1 MDHIA
6 DAKTSRNCI
15 CCRWKRYSFFFFRCS
30 SRHSDRNIFTEVD
43 ILNKYKLWSSFYI
56 VTLVYI
62 YVTRI
67 IVQLLQASLSFKYV
81 TWLGEAVD
89 EVATLLFYVFIG
101 YKFRPFPNNPYT
113 QVPDEDFDEEND
125 ASYRS
130 GGGGA
135 DAAEDNSLRMY
146 PISRTRNISDKTS
159 KNHSTDSL

>member
-1 MDHIA
+1 M
-6 DAKTSRNCI
+6 
-15 CCRWKRYSFFFFRCS
+15 
-30 SRHSDRNIFTEVD
+30 D